1 MDHCASDA
9 WWAFPVLLGARW
21 TGTEW
26 GKGGGGCTVAHGR
39 YDLMLPLLSRS
50 MGGLCLILYHL
61 LARCTG
67 DLCSCQPRLHPA
79 KGECNPKSLS
89 SIRGVK
95 VNYPKEKG
103 AVKEKN
109 RTEINNNHAYQWSL
123 LCGETFSLNIW
134 SAAHKEETVF
144 EPPRGEKGGIHGYYA
159 ELSSASFTGGN
170 WCIHFCDL
178 HTINVLIWRNKVL
191 KTCEW
196 LQRNGNRV

>member
-1 MDHCASDA
+1 MFHNSQ
-9 WWAFPVLLGARW
+9 
-21 TGTEW
+21 
-26 GKGGGGCTVAHGR
+26 GKKNSIQQLHESMKWITVVQMPDGPFLCCLEPDGLEQSGERGGGCTVAHGR

-89 SIRGVK
+89 SIRAVK

-170 WCIHFCDL
+170 
-178 HTINVLIWRNKVL
+178 
-191 KTCEW
+191 
-196 LQRNGNRV
+196 